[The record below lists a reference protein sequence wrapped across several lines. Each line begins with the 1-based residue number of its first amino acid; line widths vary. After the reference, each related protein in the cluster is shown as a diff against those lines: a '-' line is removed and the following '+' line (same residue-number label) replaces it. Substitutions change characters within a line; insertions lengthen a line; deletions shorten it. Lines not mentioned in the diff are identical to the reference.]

1 MYNPAESHINV
12 IMQLVRELFELRRIE
27 QFTPSEFRQN
37 CIRQFTRRSFFFFFF
52 SLLLENNNDFLLI
65 FSIENSLVVPSRD
78 DEIEKEN
85 F

>member
-37 CIRQFTRRSFFFFFF
+37 CIRQFTRRSFFFFPPPPREQQRF
-52 SLLLENNNDFLLI
+52 SVDILNRK
-65 FSIENSLVVPSRD
+65 FSRRSIKGR
-78 DEIEKEN
+78 
-85 F
+85 

>member
-1 MYNPAESHINV
+1 MYNRAESHINV

-52 SLLLENNNDFLLI
+52 PPPREQQR
-65 FSIENSLVVPSRD
+65 FSVDILNRKFSRRS
-78 DEIEKEN
+78 IKGR
-85 F
+85 

>member
-37 CIRQFTRRSFFFFFF
+37 CIRQFTRRSFFFFFSPPPREQQRF
-52 SLLLENNNDFLLI
+52 SVDILNRK
-65 FSIENSLVVPSRD
+65 FSRRSIKGR
-78 DEIEKEN
+78 
-85 F
+85 

>member
-37 CIRQFTRRSFFFFFF
+37 CIRQFTRRSFFFFFPAPPREQQRF
-52 SLLLENNNDFLLI
+52 SVDILNRK
-65 FSIENSLVVPSRD
+65 FSRRSIKGR
-78 DEIEKEN
+78 
-85 F
+85 

>member
-37 CIRQFTRRSFFFFFF
+37 CIRQFTRRSFFFFFPPPPREQQRF
-52 SLLLENNNDFLLI
+52 SVDILNRK
-65 FSIENSLVVPSRD
+65 FSRRSIKGR
-78 DEIEKEN
+78 
-85 F
+85 

>member
-37 CIRQFTRRSFFFFFF
+37 CIVSLHAVLFFFFFP
-52 SLLLENNNDFLLI
+52 LLLENNNDFLLI